1 MILISCHFSGKESLS
16 VSLTIMPQSV
26 NVKYETPMHHTL
38 TGTLSTICFY
48 VTSTNNVSTKTKNP
62 EDWKLFQTFRN
73 ITNVEKRKKKT
84 TFYSDKLNESKNDMT
99 ITWKLLNMAIGTKS
113 KTTNIN
119 SFTIDGKEI
128 RNPKEIVDKL
138 NQYFCNTAKRV
149 QEEALNGNTENPDMD
164 FQSYLTKSPNTDRTF
179 RFKRVTPN
187 DIVQSIAKL
196 KKIG

>member
-1 MILISCHFSGKESLS
+1 M
-16 VSLTIMPQSV
+16 SLTIMPQSV

-38 TGTLSTICFY
+38 TGTLSTI
-48 VTSTNNVSTKTKNP
+48 NP

-73 ITNVEKRKKKT
+73 IANVEKRKKKK

-99 ITWKLLNMAIGTKS
+99 STWKLLNMAIGTKS

-128 RNPKEIVDKL
+128 RNPKEIADKL

-149 QEEALNGNTENPDMD
+149 QEEALNGNTGNPDGLSVLFD
-164 FQSYLTKSPNTDRTF
+164 K
-179 RFKRVTPN
+179 VT
-187 DIVQSIAKL
+187 QH
-196 KKIG
+196 